1 MKNYAYLCNLNT
13 NPFIMKKIL
22 SILIGLLCAF
32 NCWAVKSYPF
42 PVEVRQTDGATLTI
56 VQHGDENFH
65 YYTTLDGILL
75 VQHEG
80 AYYIGAVDEQ
90 GTLTATSLLAHDAA
104 ERSAEEVRQ
113 ASLQNHAAFLAAG
126 EKLRSMRRAKQEP
139 IGDSDLRNFPH
150 VGSPRAIVI
159 LAEFSD
165 SVRYTLENPRRSFD
179 EYFNGTSPL
188 EDHGGGEAR
197 NFTSVG
203 EYFMKVSFGQFT
215 PQFDV
220 YGPVT
225 LPNSLATYG
234 ADHGGDG
241 DGEHISL
248 LVQDACR
255 LMNDSLDFANY
266 DCNDDDYVDLVI
278 IVYAGYSQ
286 AISNNSSDCIWPKS
300 GFLFGGT
307 YDGKNVERYAA
318 VSELNGFPGCWS
330 SAPWERINGIGIMC
344 HEFSHTLGLPDFYPT
359 GDAWEGD
366 NQSMEYW
373 SLMDSGCYLNNGYKP
388 CAFTAWEREALG
400 WSEIT
405 PLDGNGR
412 QEARPLDEGGT
423 AYRISNPATP
433 NEYFVLENVQTDGL
447 NVYQKGHGLLVT
459 HVEYDPTSFRY
470 NTVNNVKGHPRMT
483 VVPADGLLF
492 AGVNVGKTID
502 GKFIGNAEFY
512 EELAGD
518 PFPGTKGVTALND
531 TLGIV
536 NYKFY
541 TDGDKTN
548 KALANICESEDGV
561 ITFDYIDD
569 FEKYLLDIPTLTA
582 PENDSDAFYTI
593 DGRRVV
599 GKFNELP
606 HGFYIRQGKKLVK

>member
-1 MKNYAYLCNLNT
+1 
-13 NPFIMKKIL
+13 MKKIL

-75 VQHEG
+75 VQREG
-80 AYYIGAVDEQ
+80 GYYIGAVDER

-113 ASLQNHAAFLAAG
+113 ASLQNRAAFLAAG

-203 EYFMKVSFGQFT
+203 EYFKKVSFGQFT

-241 DGEHISL
+241 DGEHSKTHSEPADLGETDHSAGKIAAFLAETPAGEHVKGKAALSTDPTQGAG
-248 LVQDACR
+248 VASQDQTTKKKR
-255 LMNDSLDFANY
+255 
-266 DCNDDDYVDLVI
+266 
-278 IVYAGYSQ
+278 
-286 AISNNSSDCIWPKS
+286 
-300 GFLFGGT
+300 
-307 YDGKNVERYAA
+307 
-318 VSELNGFPGCWS
+318 
-330 SAPWERINGIGIMC
+330 
-344 HEFSHTLGLPDFYPT
+344 PD
-359 GDAWEGD
+359 
-366 NQSMEYW
+366 
-373 SLMDSGCYLNNGYKP
+373 
-388 CAFTAWEREALG
+388 
-400 WSEIT
+400 
-405 PLDGNGR
+405 
-412 QEARPLDEGGT
+412 EAREIQSGSQVLASPHGSGEEGE
-423 AYRISNPATP
+423 AKHHH
-433 NEYFVLENVQTDGL
+433 E
-447 NVYQKGHGLLVT
+447 H
-459 HVEYDPTSFRY
+459 
-470 NTVNNVKGHPRMT
+470 
-483 VVPADGLLF
+483 
-492 AGVNVGKTID
+492 
-502 GKFIGNAEFY
+502 AE
-512 EELAGD
+512 G
-518 PFPGTKGVTALND
+518 
-531 TLGIV
+531 
-536 NYKFY
+536 
-541 TDGDKTN
+541 
-548 KALANICESEDGV
+548 ALA
-561 ITFDYIDD
+561 TRRIDTTVSVVD
-569 FEKYLLDIPTLTA
+569 VPFLVLFTHIPLR
-582 PENDSDAFYTI
+582 F
-593 DGRRVV
+593 V
-599 GKFNELP
+599 
-606 HGFYIRQGKKLVK
+606 